1 MGTDTICDEHW
12 LVEHGLS
19 GALGPMGPPGIAQ
32 EVTQEG
38 DWDWWGIRMLLLSYA
53 LDSFDNVA
61 YPDNL
66 P

>member
-1 MGTDTICDEHW
+1 MEYDPILGCYC

-19 GALGPMGPPGIAQ
+19 GARGPMGPPGIAE
-32 EVTQEG
+32 EVAQEG

-53 LDSFDNVA
+53 LDSTCIVA
-61 YPDNL
+61 DQQNL